1 MRRQHS
7 IFAAQFRQ
15 FRDCVW
21 LVRVVYKSARR
32 EFCVCLNVDDKSA
45 GQRVRRVFDDSAV
58 TLLAAEDA
66 LET

>member
-1 MRRQHS
+1 
-7 IFAAQFRQ
+7 
-15 FRDCVW
+15 
-21 LVRVVYKSARR
+21 VYKSARR